1 MIFSI
6 SKLEW
11 FNYALYVYVLIYF
24 IFLVAISSISVFLA
38 PLSNDKHGFVFV

>member
-11 FNYALYVYVLIYF
+11 FSYALYVYVLIHF

-38 PLSNDKHGFVFV
+38 PLSNDKHGVFLV